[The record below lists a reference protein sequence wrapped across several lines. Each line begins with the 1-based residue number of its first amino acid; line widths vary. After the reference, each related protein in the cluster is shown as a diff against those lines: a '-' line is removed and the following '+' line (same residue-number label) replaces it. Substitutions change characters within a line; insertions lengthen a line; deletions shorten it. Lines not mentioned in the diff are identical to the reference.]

1 MSNTHFKIIVPF
13 YNTEKWI
20 SNVVKSILLQD
31 YKDFQCILVDD
42 ISTDNTCDIIESL
55 ISEDDRFV
63 LIKNDEKK
71 YALRNI
77 YEAIESSNPSDHDVI
92 VTLDGDDWF
101 ATKTVLT
108 KLNERYKDPTCFLTY
123 GSFIEYPSK
132 RVGQESSQYPS
143 HVIENNLYR
152 KDQWRASH
160 LRTFKHVVWKNVK
173 VEDLKGKDG
182 EFYEMTYDQ
191 AMMLPMLEICG
202 DKAKFI
208 PDILYVYNKDNPN
221 AVNKTKAQK
230 QYNLMLEIRDKTPYE
245 KIDL

>member
-1 MSNTHFKIIVPF
+1 MSNIHFKIIIPF

-20 SNVVKSILLQD
+20 ANVVKSVLLQD
-31 YKDFQCILVDD
+31 YKDFQCILIDD
-42 ISTDNTCDIIESL
+42 ISTDSTCDIIEEL
-55 ISEDDRFV
+55 ILNDDRFTLV
-63 LIKNDEKK
+63 RNTEKK
-71 YALRNI
+71 FALRNI
-77 YEAIESSNPSDHDVI
+77 YDAIELSSPSDADVI

-108 KLNERYKDPTCFLTY
+108 KLNERYKDPDCFLTY
-123 GSFIEYPSK
+123 GSFMEYPSR
-132 RVGQESSQYPS
+132 RVGAESSKYS
-143 HVIENNLYR
+143 DYVIENNLFR

-160 LRTFKHVVWKNVK
+160 LRTFKHIVWKNVN
-173 VEDLKGKDG
+173 VEDLKDNDGK
-182 EFYEMTYDQ
+182 FYEMTYDQ

-221 AVNKTKAQK
+221 AVNKIKAQK
-230 QYNLMLEIRDKTPYE
+230 QHNLMLEIREKTPYE

>member
-1 MSNTHFKIIVPF
+1 MSNTHFKIIIPF

-20 SNVVKSILLQD
+20 ANVVKSVLLQD
-31 YKDFQCILVDD
+31 YKDFQCILIDD
-42 ISTDNTCDIIESL
+42 MSTDSTCDIIEEL
-55 ISEDDRFV
+55 ILNDDRFTLV
-63 LIKNDEKK
+63 RNTEKK
-71 YALRNI
+71 FALRNI
-77 YEAIESSNPSDHDVI
+77 YEAIELSNPSDADVI

-108 KLNERYKDPTCFLTY
+108 KLNERYKDSDCFLTY
-123 GSFIEYPSK
+123 GSFMEYPS
-132 RVGQESSQYPS
+132 RRTGAESSQYS
-143 HVIENNLYR
+143 DYVIENNLFR

-173 VEDLKGKDG
+173 VEDLKGQDG

-202 DKAKFI
+202 NKAKFI

-221 AVNKTKAQK
+221 AVNKTRAQK
-230 QYNLMLEIRDKTPYE
+230 QHSLMLEIRSKEPYE